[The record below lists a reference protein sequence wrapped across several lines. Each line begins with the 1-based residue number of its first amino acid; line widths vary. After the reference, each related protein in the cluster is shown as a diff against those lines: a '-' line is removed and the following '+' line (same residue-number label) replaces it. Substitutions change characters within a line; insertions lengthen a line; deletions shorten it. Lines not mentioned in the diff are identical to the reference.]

1 MSKLNIALIG
11 LGMAVTPHARSLL
24 DLADRVSV
32 TAAYSPSAARRAQF
46 AQAYDM
52 PVADDIEAIFAD
64 PGVDAVMLLTPPSTN
79 LDLVRR
85 AAAAGKHILLEK
97 PLEISTARAEALVE
111 AATGVTLAVV
121 LQNRFRAGSLALAQ
135 VLAEERL
142 GTIVG
147 ASARL
152 HSWREQ
158 SYYDEPGR
166 GTLARDGGGVLL
178 TQGIHVL
185 DLLISLV
192 GLPKEVTGFAAT
204 SAVHRME
211 TEDIV
216 ACAARYDNGAMGTIA
231 ATTCAYPGFPEHIDI
246 IGTRGTAV
254 LSGPALRVD
263 FTDGTVLEA
272 GNATAGGGT
281 GADPMAFAHDSH
293 RALLAD
299 FIDAIT
305 AGRAPKISGAEAL
318 KAHDL
323 IDAMLAAGRTG
334 LPQQV
339 RRR

>member
-11 LGMAVTPHARSLL
+11 LGMAVTPHANSLL
-24 DLADRVSV
+24 DLADRVTV
-32 TAAYSPSAARRAQF
+32 AACYSPTAARRTQF
-46 AQAYDM
+46 AQTYAW
-52 PVADDIEAIFAD
+52 PVTDDLDAIFAD
-64 PGVDAVMLLTPPSTN
+64 PCIDAVMLLTPPSSH

-111 AATGVTLAVV
+111 AGAGVTLAVV

-135 VLAEERL
+135 VLAEGRL

-147 ASARL
+147 VSARL

-192 GLPKEVTGFAAT
+192 GLPRQVTGFAAT
-204 SAVHRME
+204 SPIHRME

-216 ACAARYDNGAMGTIA
+216 AVAAQYDNGAMGTIA

-246 IGTRGTAV
+246 IGKDGTAV
-254 LSGPALRVD
+254 LTGPALKVS
-263 FTDGTVLEA
+263 FTDGTILEA
-272 GNATAGGGT
+272 GSTTTGGGT
-281 GADPMAFAHDSH
+281 GADPMAFAHDAH
-293 RALLAD
+293 RALLTD
-299 FIDAIT
+299 FIDAIA
-305 AGRAPKISGAEAL
+305 AGRAPQVSGAEAL

-323 IDAMLAAGRTG
+323 IDAMLTAGRTG
-334 LPQQV
+334 LAQQV

>member
-11 LGMAVTPHARSLL
+11 LGMAVTPHVKSLL
-24 DLADRVSV
+24 DLADRVTV
-32 TAAYSPSAARRAQF
+32 AAAYSPTAARRAQF
-46 AQAYDM
+46 AQNYGLPVTDDM
-52 PVADDIEAIFAD
+52 DALFAD
-64 PGVDAVMLLTPPSTN
+64 PGVDAVMLLTPPNTH

-111 AATGVTLAVV
+111 AAAGVTLAVV
-121 LQNRFRAGSLALAQ
+121 LQNRFRAGSLALAE
-135 VLAEERL
+135 VLAEGRL
-142 GTIVG
+142 GSIVG

-192 GLPKEVTGFAAT
+192 GLPKEVAGFAAT

-211 TEDIV
+211 TEDIA
-216 ACAARYDNGAMGTIA
+216 ACAVRYDNGAMGTIA

-254 LSGPALRVD
+254 LTGPDLRVD
-263 FTDGTVLEA
+263 FTDGTVLET
-272 GNATAGGGT
+272 GNSTAGSGT
-281 GADPMAFAHDSH
+281 GADPMAFTHDSH

-299 FIDAIT
+299 FIEAVT
-305 AGRAPKISGAEAL
+305 TGRAPKISGAEAL

-323 IDAMLAAGRTG
+323 IDAMLASGRSG

>member
-1 MSKLNIALIG
+1 MTKLNIALIG
-11 LGMAVTPHARSLL
+11 LGMAVTPHAKSLL
-24 DLADRVSV
+24 DLADRVNV
-32 TAAYSPSAARRAQF
+32 VAAYSPTAARREQF
-46 AQAYDM
+46 AKTFGM
-52 PVADDIEAIFAD
+52 PVTDDLDAIFAD
-64 PGVDAVMLLTPPSTN
+64 PQIVAVMLLTPPSTH

-97 PLEISTARAEALVE
+97 PLEISTARAEALV
-111 AATGVTLAVV
+111 AAAVGVTLAVV
-121 LQNRFRAGSLALAQ
+121 LQNRFRAGAMALAQ
-135 VLAEERL
+135 VLAEGQL
-142 GTIVG
+142 GNIIG

-152 HSWREQ
+152 YGWRPQ

-178 TQGIHVL
+178 TQGIHTL
-185 DLLISLV
+185 DLLISLA
-192 GLPKEVTGFAAT
+192 GLPKDVTGFAAT
-204 SAVHRME
+204 SPVHQME

-216 ACAARYDNGAMGTIA
+216 ACAVRYDNGAMGTIS

-254 LSGPALRVD
+254 LTGPVLKVD
-263 FTDGTVLEA
+263 FSDGTMLEA
-272 GNATAGGGT
+272 GSATTGSGT

-293 RALLAD
+293 QAVLED
-299 FIDAIT
+299 FLDAIE

-323 IDAMLAAGRTG
+323 IDAMLAAGQTG
-334 LPQQV
+334 VMQRV